1 MEVGVYSFG
10 HRALRP
16 DGSLVSTAQAIADLM
31 EGVRLADEVG
41 LDFFGF
47 GEHHTPSMPVSAPV
61 TLLAAAGAATSK
73 IRLGSTVSVLGTDDP
88 VRVYQQ
94 AAMASAVSGGRVD
107 LTVGRGSSIDS
118 FPLFGYDVSDYDR
131 LFAEKLEL
139 LLLVN
144 AEERVSWSGTS
155 RSSLHDALVVPRVE
169 GGLKIWLGTGGNA
182 GSCVRAGVLGL
193 PLAFGILSGSTEEW
207 VGRANLYREAATQS
221 GHTLDRLDIAVASH
235 GFVAADGTDAKRRY
249 FEYES
254 QAFAANAA
262 EHGGRGVRGRSRES
276 FDLDTAYGG
285 MIFAG
290 GADEIA
296 DRLIAFHQHLGHSR
310 HILQMDLGQIPQVEW
325 LEAIAL
331 LGAEVAPK
339 VRAATSSPSG

>member
-1 MEVGVYSFG
+1 VEVGVYSFG
-10 HRALRP
+10 HRARRS

-31 EGVRLADEVG
+31 EGVQLADEVG

-47 GEHHTPSMPVSAPV
+47 GEHHTLSMPVSAPV
-61 TLLAAAGAATSK
+61 TLLAAAGAATRR

-94 AAMASAVSGGRVD
+94 AATASAVSEGRVD

-139 LLLVN
+139 LRLVN
-144 AEERVSWSGTS
+144 AEERVTWSGAT
-155 RSSLHDALVVPRVE
+155 RASLDDALVVPRVD
-169 GGLKIWLGTGGNA
+169 GGLKIWLGTGGNS
-182 GSCVRAGVLGL
+182 GSCVRAGVLGM
-193 PLAFGILSGSTEEW
+193 PLAFGILSGSTEDW
-207 VGRANLYREAATQS
+207 VGRADLYREAASQS
-221 GHTLDRLDIAVASH
+221 DHDLDRLDIAVASH
-235 GFVAADGTDAKRRY
+235 GFVAADGVDAKRRY

-254 QAFAANAA
+254 QAFAAYAA
-262 EHGGRGVRGRSRES
+262 EHGGRGARGRSRES
-276 FDLDTAYGG
+276 FDLDSAHGG

-290 GADEIA
+290 GTNEIA
-296 DRLIAFHQHLGHSR
+296 DRLIEFHQHLGHSR
-310 HILQMDLGQIPQVEW
+310 HILQMDLGHITQDEW

-339 VRAATSSPSG
+339 VRVATSSPLD